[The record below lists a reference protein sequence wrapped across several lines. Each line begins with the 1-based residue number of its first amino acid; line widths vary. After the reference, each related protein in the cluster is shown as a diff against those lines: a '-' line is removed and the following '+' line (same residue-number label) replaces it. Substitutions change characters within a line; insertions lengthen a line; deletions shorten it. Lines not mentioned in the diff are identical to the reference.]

1 MQILRN
7 ITAKN
12 IKREPIE
19 KSSFGINTVLK
30 KPGSSYL
37 RTPDKSVCDHSLAA
51 EERVLEKV
59 AQMSCK
65 VGDFGFLGVIA
76 FCAYIVGCELF

>member
-1 MQILRN
+1 MQIIRN

-30 KPGSSYL
+30 KPGSSHL

-51 EERVLEKV
+51 EERVLKPKRWRRCR
-59 AQMSCK
+59 AK
-65 VGDFGFLGVIA
+65 LVIL
-76 FCAYIVGCELF
+76 VSWE